1 MILSS
6 QEEISGIKL
15 ENGDDRI
22 VLCNWKMFRDK
33 CTVIEEWK
41 SCWKT
46 SDRQWLIELFRGKTE
61 RKEYILGRNSWFY
74 SKRTKKSYFNS
85 RKRGISLIKILNL
98 TLIFIQKSFISE
110 DRSNPRIKE
119 SISWLI
125 LKKNSKERRNWKRG
139 NKFDFNE
146 GREIPFGWIVG
157 I

>member
-33 CTVIEEWK
+33 CTVIVEMEIVLEDKWSTMAYWIVSREDGKEE
-41 SCWKT
+41 
-46 SDRQWLIELFRGKTE
+46 G
-61 RKEYILGRNSWFY
+61 YILGRNSWFY

-98 TLIFIQKSFISE
+98 ILIFTEKFHI
-110 DRSNPRIKE
+110 RR
-119 SISWLI
+119 LI
-125 LKKNSKERRNWKRG
+125 
-139 NKFDFNE
+139 
-146 GREIPFGWIVG
+146 
-157 I
+157 